1 MKKITKPLIPKE
13 SKHIF
18 TEGINYFKTGKISIW
33 GTGEKKTLELLK
45 KEEIRGKW
53 LNLAAGD
60 GRYNL
65 NLLDKAD
72 FVVASDIDE
81 SALSKLY
88 HTTPEKYINK
98 LEIKT
103 FDITKPFPFDD
114 NSFDGIFCAGI
125 LHLFPTDVFRKIFYE
140 MDRILKSRGK
150 IIIDFAT
157 DIKRVSHDDKLI
169 VFGDEPQYTLDEA
182 KKLLKD
188 IFKKYKIRVQELQF
202 FEEEFKAANPPYK
215 FSCKGVLL
223 VAIK

>member
-1 MKKITKPLIPKE
+1 MNKITKPLKPDE

-18 TEGINYFKTGKISIW
+18 TEGINYFETGKISIW
-33 GTGEKKTLELLK
+33 GTGDKKTLELLK
-45 KEEIRGKW
+45 KEEIKGKW

-65 NLLDKAD
+65 GLLEKAD

-81 SALSKLY
+81 GALSKLY
-88 HTTPEKYINK
+88 HTTPRKYRNK
-98 LEIKT
+98 LEIRA

-114 NSFDGIFCAGI
+114 NSFDGIFSAGI
-125 LHLFPTDVFRKIFYE
+125 LHLFPTDVFRKIFSE
-140 MDRILKSRGK
+140 MDRILKSKGK

-157 DIKRVSHDDKLI
+157 DIKRVAPDGKLT

-182 KKLLKD
+182 KEVMKEV
-188 IFKKYKIRVQELQF
+188 FKKYKIRIQELQI
-202 FEEEFKAANPPYK
+202 FEEEYKEANPPYK
-215 FSCKGVLL
+215 FSSKGVLL